1 MAMLD
6 GIKAALEEGK
16 TAQDLEASLSKK
28 YGEEDFYL
36 EKNRAYRSEKDL
48 FDEYTQEK
56 RDQYY
61 GIAPRTVWE
70 NIQAFEKYPEK
81 LEIFMRDDVMPR
93 TTLDSYEQA
102 ILGVWARELHNR
114 IIPETMDL
122 VRDCK
127 KLHDDNDCVDIDEVN
142 WKSIHEKRLY
152 LGQDTLKDLCL
163 LTRIKKALDNGDQK
177 TASDLQIEMQDIVE
191 KLVNEY
197 VIYKKNLVCI
207 KMTSC

>member
-16 TAQDLEASLSKK
+16 TSQELEASLSKK

-127 KLHDDNDCVDIDEVN
+127 KLHDDNDCVDIDLVN

-177 TASDLQIEMQDIVE
+177 TASDLQIEMQEVVE
-191 KLVNEY
+191 SLVNEY
-197 VIYKKNLVCI
+197 VIYKKNLLCI
-207 KMTSC
+207 KTTSC